1 MSAPALGVRSARDGE
16 VLAELPIHT
25 AADVR
30 RAVET
35 ARSVQTAWGALGP
48 RTRARAMRRLASTL
62 QRRAGEIADRIRA
75 ETAKP
80 QMEAMAEVLVSVDL
94 VRFYRRAAPAHLGAR
109 KARGSWLLTKS
120 AWVEREP
127 YGVVGAITAWNY
139 PFILPMDSVV
149 PALFAG
155 NAVVL
160 KPSELTPWTA
170 TLIPELC
177 GEAGLPDGLVQ
188 VMTGDGATGRALVG
202 AGVDRI
208 VFTGSTATG
217 RKIMA
222 AAAESLTPLTLE
234 LGGKDAAIVL
244 ADADLERAAR
254 GVVFG
259 SFFNAGQT
267 CISVERVLV
276 ERSVYEAFV
285 ERVTPLV
292 KALRV
297 DVEDGDVGPMV
308 SPHQVQIVERHI
320 RDAVH
325 RGARVL
331 VGGRRAE
338 PGSRCFLP
346 TLLIDVDDAMD
357 VATEETFGPVLA
369 VTPVEDEEDAVRRVN
384 GSEYGLFASVWTG
397 DRRRGEAVARRLEV
411 GGVSVNDVLSH
422 YGVAGLP
429 LGGRRASGFGYRRG
443 LEALDEMSRARARLS
458 DRTGLG
464 REFWWFPYT
473 ERGSRLLR
481 AMVDWRGLGGASG
494 IRRAVR
500 RLLGREG

>member
-1 MSAPALGVRSARDGE
+1 
-16 VLAELPIHT
+16 
-25 AADVR
+25 
-30 RAVET
+30 VE
-35 ARSVQTAWGALGP
+35 
-48 RTRARAMRRLASTL
+48 
-62 QRRAGEIADRIRA
+62 
-75 ETAKP
+75 
-80 QMEAMAEVLVSVDL
+80 
-94 VRFYRRAAPAHLGAR
+94 
-109 KARGSWLLTKS
+109 
-120 AWVEREP
+120 
-127 YGVVGAITAWNY
+127 
-139 PFILPMDSVV
+139 
-149 PALFAG
+149 
-155 NAVVL
+155 
-160 KPSELTPWTA
+160 
-170 TLIPELC
+170 
-177 GEAGLPDGLVQ
+177 
-188 VMTGDGATGRALVG
+188 

-267 CISVERVLV
+267 CISIERVLV
-276 ERSVYEAFV
+276 ERPVYEAFI

-292 KALRV
+292 EALRV
-297 DVEDGDVGPMV
+297 GMEDADVGPMV
-308 SPHQVQIVERHI
+308 SADQVDVVERQV
-320 RDAVH
+320 RDAVS

-331 VGGRRAE
+331 VGGRRVE

-346 TLLIDVDDAMD
+346 TLLVDVDDAME
-357 VATEETFGPVLA
+357 VATDETFGPVLA
-369 VTPVEDEEDAVRRVN
+369 VTPVEDEDDAVGRVN
-384 GSEYGLFASVWTG
+384 RSRYGLFASVWTRN
-397 DRRRGEAVARRLEV
+397 RRRGEGVARRLEV

-464 REFWWFPYT
+464 REFWWFPYSD
-473 ERGSRLLR
+473 RGRRILH
-481 AMVDWRGLGGASG
+481 AMVDWRGLGGAEG
-494 IRRAVR
+494 AWRAVR